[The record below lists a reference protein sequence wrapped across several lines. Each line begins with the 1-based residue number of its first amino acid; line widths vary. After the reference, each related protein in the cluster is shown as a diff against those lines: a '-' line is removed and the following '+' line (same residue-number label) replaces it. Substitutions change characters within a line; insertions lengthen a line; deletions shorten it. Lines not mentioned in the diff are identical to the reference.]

1 MSTATNLLV
10 KRPGPVARF
19 VAVAALAGWL
29 PASQAVTQCTDEA
42 VLAEPARSNVA
53 KAASKWMRPVSL
65 TTGAAIGS
73 SNVQQADDQLTQ
85 LQSIVREASKRS
97 AEVSAAQLEAQAA
110 THDLDEAKGARYPQ
124 VAVSGRVGRS
134 ESSVDVPTNGRQ
146 TSVAL
151 NVGAPLI
158 DFGRT
163 SYVIDWRSRLADVAQ
178 LGYVSAREQVVLDAV
193 TTAIERNRY
202 RLQAQVY
209 QQYARKMS
217 CLVNV
222 LEQIVAED
230 KGRASELVQARK
242 TQLQAEISRDTAIAQ
257 TRQIEARLRKQ
268 IGADYQPGDGITVP
282 LMPVPDLL
290 DITRQLLDNSEVRQ
304 LHLQAEALDNY
315 AKAVSAGQKPQLNWL
330 ISKAAGRSGSVNSGS
345 WTAGVTVSYT
355 IFNGFSDQ
363 AAMSAALKRA
373 DAAREREAELIAS
386 RQSKAVEVHDSATS
400 AFARAKSYAM
410 VLRDSDRVR
419 DNTFRQWSELGR
431 RSLFDVMSAESDHY
445 NLRIAY
451 VNALHDGYEAN
462 AQLRSLGAGLAA
474 WLDPQQAPQ

>member
-1 MSTATNLLV
+1 MSPATNLLMNLLSRRRWATAIALV
-10 KRPGPVARF
+10 ALVGPHASF
-19 VAVAALAGWL
+19 AVM
-29 PASQAVTQCTDEA
+29 QCTDEA
-42 VLAEPARSNVA
+42 VMEQSRANVA
-53 KAASKWMRPVSL
+53 KAPAKLIRPVSTNAL
-65 TTGAAIGS
+65 
-73 SNVQQADDQLTQ
+73 QADDPLTQ
-85 LQSIVREASKRS
+85 LQAIVREASKRS

-110 THDLDEAKGARYPQ
+110 SHDLDETKGARYPQ
-124 VAVSGRVGRS
+124 VSVSGRAGRT
-134 ESSVDVPTNGRQ
+134 EADLDIPTNGKQ
-146 TSVAL
+146 TSLAL

-163 SYVIDWRSRLADVAQ
+163 SHLIDWRQRLADVAQ
-178 LGYVSAREQVVLDAV
+178 LGFDSTREQVVFDAV
-193 TTAIERNRY
+193 STALERNRY

-230 KGRASELVQARK
+230 RGRASELIQARK
-242 TQLQAEISRDTAIAQ
+242 TQLQAEISRDTAISQ
-257 TRQIEARLRKQ
+257 VRQIEARLRKL
-268 IGADYQPGDGITVP
+268 IGNDFQPGDGITVP

-290 DITRQLLDNSEVRQ
+290 DITRQLLDNSEIKQ
-304 LHLQAEALDNY
+304 LHFEADALDSY

-330 ISKAAGRSGSVNSGS
+330 ISKTAGRSGTVNSGS
-345 WTAGVTVSYT
+345 WTAGVTLSYT

-363 AAMSAALKRA
+363 AAMRAALKRA
-373 DAAREREAELIAS
+373 EAAREREAELVNT
-386 RQSKAVEVHDSATS
+386 RQAKAVEIHDSAAS
-400 AFARAKSYAM
+400 AFSRAKSYAV

-462 AQLRSLGAGLAA
+462 AQLRSLGKGLAN
-474 WLDPQQAPQ
+474 WLDPQQASQ

>member
-1 MSTATNLLV
+1 VSVNGRTGRTESNL
-10 KRPGPVARF
+10 
-19 VAVAALAGWL
+19 
-29 PASQAVTQCTDEA
+29 D
-42 VLAEPARSNVA
+42 
-53 KAASKWMRPVSL
+53 
-65 TTGAAIGS
+65 I
-73 SNVQQADDQLTQ
+73 
-85 LQSIVREASKRS
+85 
-97 AEVSAAQLEAQAA
+97 
-110 THDLDEAKGARYPQ
+110 
-124 VAVSGRVGRS
+124 
-134 ESSVDVPTNGRQ
+134 PTNGKQ
-146 TSVAL
+146 TSLAL
-151 NVGAPLI
+151 NVGAPLV

-163 SYVIDWRSRLADVAQ
+163 SHLIDWRERLADVAQ
-178 LGYVSAREQVVLDAV
+178 MGFASTREQVVLDAV
-193 TTAIERNRY
+193 STALERNRY

-230 KGRASELVQARK
+230 KGRASELIQARK

-257 TRQIEARLRKQ
+257 VRQIESRLRKLV
-268 IGADYQPGDGITVP
+268 GNDFQPGDGITVP

-290 DITRQLLDNSEVRQ
+290 DITRQLLDNSEIRQ
-304 LHLQAEALDNY
+304 LHMQADALDSY

-330 ISKAAGRSGSVNSGS
+330 ISKTAGRAGTVDSGS
-345 WTAGVTVSYT
+345 WTAGVTLSYT
-355 IFNGFSDQ
+355 IFNGYSDQ
-363 AAMSAALKRA
+363 AAMRAALKRA
-373 DAAREREAELIAS
+373 EAAREREAELVNT
-386 RQSKAVEVHDSATS
+386 RQAKAVEIYDAASS
-400 AFARAKSYAM
+400 AFTRAKSYSV

-462 AQLRSLGAGLAA
+462 AQLRSLGKGLAN

>member
-1 MSTATNLLV
+1 MFTATNLPS
-10 KRPGPVARF
+10 RRTCAA
-19 VAVAALAGWL
+19 AVIWLAALS
-29 PASQAVTQCTDEA
+29 PIASHAVMQQCTDEA
-42 VLAEPARSNVA
+42 AMVDASRNNVA
-53 KAASKWMRPVSL
+53 KVASKLMRPVSTNASANAL
-65 TTGAAIGS
+65 
-73 SNVQQADDQLTQ
+73 QADDPVTQ
-85 LQSIVREASKRS
+85 LQAVVREASRRS

-110 THDLDEAKGARYPQ
+110 GSDLDEAKGARYPQ
-124 VAVSGRVGRS
+124 VAVSGRAGRGAS
-134 ESSVDVPTNGRQ
+134 DIDLPTNGKQ
-146 TSVAL
+146 TSLAL
-151 NVGAPLI
+151 NVGSPLV

-163 SYVIDWRSRLADVAQ
+163 SYTIDWRARLADVAQ
-178 LGYVSAREQVVLDAV
+178 LGLASTREQVVLDAV
-193 TTAIERNRY
+193 STALERNRY

-257 TRQIEARLRKQ
+257 TRQIEARLRKM
-268 IGADYQPGDGITVP
+268 IGNDFQPGDGITVP

-290 DITRQLLDNSEVRQ
+290 QITRELLDNSDIKQ
-304 LHLQAEALDNY
+304 LQSQADALDSY

-330 ISKAAGRSGSVNSGS
+330 ISKTAGRSGSVNAGS
-345 WTAGVTVSYT
+345 WTAGVSLSYT

-373 DAAREREAELIAS
+373 DAAREREAELLS
-386 RQSKAVEVHDSATS
+386 TRQAKAVEVHDAAAS
-400 AFARAKSYAM
+400 AFTRAKSYAV

-462 AQLRSLGAGLAA
+462 AQLRSLGKGLVN
-474 WLDPQQAPQ
+474 WLDPQAAQP

>member
-1 MSTATNLLV
+1 MSTATNPLA
-10 KRPGPVARF
+10 KRPGPIARF
-19 VAVAALAGWL
+19 VAVAALIGL
-29 PASQAVTQCTDEA
+29 PQLALAVTQCTDEA
-42 VLAEPARSNVA
+42 AMVDTPRGNVA

-65 TTGAAIGS
+65 STAGAAGA
-73 SNVQQADDQLTQ
+73 NNALQADDPLTQ
-85 LQSIVREASKRS
+85 LQAIVREASRRS

-110 THDLDEAKGARYPQ
+110 NHDLDEAKGARYPQ
-124 VAVSGRVGRS
+124 VAVSGRVGRT
-134 ESSVDVPTNGRQ
+134 EADVDVVTNGRQ
-146 TSVAL
+146 TSLAV

-163 SYVIDWRSRLADVAQ
+163 GYVIDWRSRLAGVAQ
-178 LGYVSAREQVVLDAV
+178 LGYVSTREQVVLEAV
-193 TTAIERNRY
+193 STAIERNRY

-230 KGRASELVQARK
+230 RGRASELVQARK

-257 TRQIEARLRKQ
+257 TRQIESRLRKL
-268 IGADYQPGDGITVP
+268 IGADFQPGDGITVP

-290 DITRQLLDNSEVRQ
+290 DITRQLLDNSEIKQ
-304 LHLQAEALDNY
+304 LQLQADALDSY

-330 ISKAAGRSGSVNSGS
+330 VSKAAGRSGSVNAGS
-345 WTAGVTVSYT
+345 WTAGVTLSYT

-363 AAMSAALKRA
+363 AAMRAALKRA
-373 DAAREREAELIAS
+373 DAARERETELIAT
-386 RQSKAVEVHDSATS
+386 RQARAVEVHDSATS
-400 AFARAKSYAM
+400 AFSRAKSYAV

-462 AQLRSLGAGLAA
+462 AQLRSLGVGLAA
-474 WLDPQQAPQ
+474 WLDPQQATQ